1 MLTQSASI
9 KGRKSEMLL
18 ERNKQNKDQFGSIY
32 DIYYNSFPGDRN
44 ILYDL
49 GNSHLELGSVN
60 S

>member
-1 MLTQSASI
+1 
-9 KGRKSEMLL
+9 MLL
-18 ERNKQNKDQFGSIY
+18 ERNKQNKDQFGSIC